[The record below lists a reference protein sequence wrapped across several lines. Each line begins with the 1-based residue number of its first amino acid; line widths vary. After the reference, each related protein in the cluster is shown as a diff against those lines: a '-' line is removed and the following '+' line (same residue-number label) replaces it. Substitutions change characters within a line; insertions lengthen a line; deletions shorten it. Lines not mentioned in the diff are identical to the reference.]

1 MNADLSRRHFLK
13 QSSLYGASLW
23 VGLQAR
29 PQAALAARASHT
41 SVTFSASEWASVE
54 AITGRILPAVGGP
67 GGIEAGCVNFIDK
80 ALANE
85 DQSLR
90 PEYDIGLTSVD
101 AVSRRRFRKRFVK
114 LDADQQDEV
123 LAALEAGSAEG
134 WPSGDIAPEQFFE
147 TVRTHTVLGF
157 LADPKYGGNRDYAGW
172 KVMGYPG
179 PRHARGGY
187 TTAQTQGE
195 ADIVTLWGDKLPR

>member
-1 MNADLSRRHFLK
+1 MSNTISRRVFFNRTA
-13 QSSLYGASLW
+13 LYGGTALLALNFPRA
-23 VGLQAR
+23 LQAAKESST
-29 PQAALAARASHT
+29 PVVLST
-41 SVTFSASEWASVE
+41 SEWATVE
-54 AITGRILPAVGGP
+54 AITGRIIPTDDEP
-67 GGIEAGCVNFIDK
+67 GAIEAGCVNFIDK

-101 AVSRRRFRKRFVK
+101 AVSRKRFRKRFVK

-123 LAALEAGSAEG
+123 LAALEAGSADG

-147 TVRTHTVLGF
+147 TVRTHTVFGF

-187 TTAQTQGE
+187 TTEQTQGE
-195 ADIVTLWGDKLPR
+195 ADMPTSLAAVG